1 MIGYLAVIRSYVPRN
16 SLRSTEHKPN
26 FELSSFP
33 CAISIP
39 VHDDTGKFKH
49 SCKDT

>member
-1 MIGYLAVIRSYVPRN
+1 MIGYLTVIRSYVPRD

-39 VHDDTGKFKH
+39 VHDDTGKFQH